1 MGGNLRIMNSEI
13 RVGEGD
19 ASLGVDNARMNDA
32 AAGRLVQLLV
42 EWSTHLLDSR
52 CGVFRES
59 GEREREREREIDR
72 ENTNGSLSISIHYT
86 SSLRPHALHYSSV
99 RPHALH

>member
-59 GEREREREREIDR
+59 GERERERGRLTEKILTDH
-72 ENTNGSLSISIHYT
+72 SPSPYT
-86 SSLRPHALHYSSV
+86 TLVA
-99 RPHALH
+99 